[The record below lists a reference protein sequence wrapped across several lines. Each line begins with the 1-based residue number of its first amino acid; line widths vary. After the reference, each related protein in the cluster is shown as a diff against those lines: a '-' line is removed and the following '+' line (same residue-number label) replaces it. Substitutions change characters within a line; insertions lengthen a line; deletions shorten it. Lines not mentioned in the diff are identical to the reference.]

1 MGRAKAM
8 LAVVLAAFS
17 LVFVSAA
24 AQAQS
29 DITFRFQSEYKYK
42 AQVKFFSQDRKGYEW
57 PGGGKAYNLD
67 DSDVH
72 AIKLKC
78 LGGEKICYGGWVT
91 GNAKLY
97 WGVGADGKNRCTSCC
112 FTCNGGQTPVLT
124 LK

>member
-1 MGRAKAM
+1 MRRARAM
-8 LAVVLAAFS
+8 FAVVLAALSF
-17 LVFVSAA
+17 VFVSGGAE
-24 AQAQS
+24 AQS
-29 DITFRFQSEYKYK
+29 DLTFRFQSEYKYK

-72 AIKLKC
+72 AMKIKC

-91 GNAKLY
+91 GNSKLY
-97 WGVGADGKNRCTSCC
+97 WGVGLDGKQGCQGCC
-112 FTCNGGQTPVLT
+112 FTCNGGQTPIIH

>member
-1 MGRAKAM
+1 MRIAN
-8 LAVVLAAFS
+8 AVVAA
-17 LVFVSAA
+17 LVAA
-24 AQAQS
+24 LVLVLGVDAAEAQS
-29 DITFRFQSEYKYK
+29 DMTFRFQSEYKYK

-72 AIKLKC
+72 AIKLRC

-97 WGVGADGKNRCTSCC
+97 
-112 FTCNGGQTPVLT
+112 
-124 LK
+124 

>member
-8 LAVVLAAFS
+8 LAVMLAACS
-17 LVFVSAA
+17 LLFVSAA